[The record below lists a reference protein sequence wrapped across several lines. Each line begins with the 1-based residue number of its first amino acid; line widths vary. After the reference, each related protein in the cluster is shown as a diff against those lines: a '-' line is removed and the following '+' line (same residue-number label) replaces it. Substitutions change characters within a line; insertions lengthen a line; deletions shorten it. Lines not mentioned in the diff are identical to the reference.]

1 MARPESPGPPAA
13 TASPAPAPAGGQ
25 AAAGAGHAFE
35 ARRAARARRSRIRL
49 AVDRTIAI
57 LVPLLLWQLLGQL
70 WSGGKWISSPLEVA
84 ERLGTLAVDGTLWL
98 HSWET
103 LKEALVGLVTGVVV
117 GAVAGVLLGTWKRLS
132 DAVDPVIMGF
142 YSLPRVSLAPLFIIW
157 LGIGLFAKVAL
168 VASIV
173 LFVVL
178 FNVREGV
185 RGIDREVVEAFRSM
199 NASRGAMIRYV
210 VVPSLVPWLLA
221 AVRIGIGMALIGAVV
236 GEMVGSARGLGWYV
250 MHTSGVYDIT
260 GSITTLVVLMILA
273 MLFNGAL
280 ALLERKML
288 HWRRGSDSWTTG

>member
-1 MARPESPGPPAA
+1 MPEPMAPGAA
-13 TASPAPAPAGGQ
+13 APAVPSAEAGE
-25 AAAGAGHAFE
+25 AFE
-35 ARRAARARRSRIRL
+35 ARRLARARRVRARL
-49 AVDRTIAI
+49 VVDRTIAV
-57 LVPLLLWQLLGQL
+57 LVPLVLWQVLAMT
-70 WSGGKWISSPLEVA
+70 WSGGKWISSPAAVA
-84 ERLGTLAVDGTLWL
+84 ARVWMLAGDGTLWI
-98 HSWET
+98 HTWET
-103 LKEALVGLVTGVVV
+103 LKEALVGLVLGVVV
-117 GAVAGVLLGTWKRLS
+117 GVVGGVVLGSWKRLS
-132 DAVDPVIMGF
+132 DAADPVIMGF

-185 RGIDREVVEAFRSM
+185 RAIDREVVDAFRSM
-199 NASRGAMIRYV
+199 NASRGAMVRYV

-260 GSITTLVVLMILA
+260 GSITALVVLMLLA
-273 MLFNGAL
+273 MVFNGVL
-280 ALLERKML
+280 AWVERRVL
-288 HWRRGSDSWTTG
+288 HWRRGAESWTGQ

>member
-1 MARPESPGPPAA
+1 VTTATPEPGAGGAR
-13 TASPAPAPAGGQ
+13 APAG
-25 AAAGAGHAFE
+25 ALPEAGDAFE
-35 ARRAARARRSRIRL
+35 ARRAALARHVRRRL
-49 AVDRTIAI
+49 TVDRAVAALIP
-57 LVPLLLWQLLGQL
+57 LVAWQVLAMT
-70 WSGGKWISSPLEVA
+70 WSGGKWISSPVEVA
-84 ERLGTLAVDGTLWL
+84 GRVWSMAGDGSLWL
-98 HSWET
+98 HTWET
-103 LKEALVGLVTGVVV
+103 LKEALVGLVAGVAVGVV
-117 GAVAGVLLGTWKRLS
+117 GGVVLGSWRRLS

-185 RGIDREVVEAFRSM
+185 RGIDREVVDAFRSM
-199 NASRGAMIRYV
+199 NASRGAMVRYV

-250 MHTSGVYDIT
+250 MHTSGVYDIA
-260 GSITTLVVLMILA
+260 GSITALAILMILA
-273 MLFNGAL
+273 MIFNGAL
-280 ALLERKML
+280 ALLERRML
-288 HWRRGSDSWTTG
+288 HWRRGAESWTGH